1 MSGHE
6 HSSAG
11 SHYNYDTFEDFC
23 YETLN
28 GTHPMYGYSQ
38 NQLNSPIDYE
48 QSPVGV
54 ELRTEFPTMANCE
67 CYAPTIRFIAT
78 PLSFKFF
85 ISTFQLSVVK

>member
-1 MSGHE
+1 MSAYE

-54 ELRTEFPTMANCE
+54 
-67 CYAPTIRFIAT
+67 
-78 PLSFKFF
+78 
-85 ISTFQLSVVK
+85 